1 MQFSSTCANATALA
15 LALALS
21 AMTPGCATDAPEVD
35 KSALYTPE
43 SLAEELAFRY
53 RELKPEDRMFA
64 RGAVP
69 RAGSAGKPADL
80 ERARQIDEK
89 AEQKKGGGGAVSKK
103 RSGSPTLDEVMA
115 DIDSKIG
122 RIPATPR
129 PDARR
134 KMIEALSKDAALS
147 AEDKALLSDRLKEM
161 GAS

>member
-1 MQFSSTCANATALA
+1 MRFSSTCANATTLA

-21 AMTPGCATDAPEVD
+21 TMAPGCATDAPEVD

-43 SLAEELAFRY
+43 SLAQELAFRY
-53 RELKPEDRMFA
+53 RELKPEDRKFA

-69 RAGSAGKPADL
+69 RAGAAGKPADL

-89 AEQKKGGGGAVSKK
+89 AEQKKGRGGEVPKK
-103 RSGSPTLDEVMA
+103 RSGPPTLDEMMG
-115 DIDSKIG
+115 DIDSKIA
-122 RIPATPR
+122 RILGTPR
-129 PDARR
+129 PDACR
-134 KMIEALSKDAALS
+134 KMIEALSKDASLS